1 MKLAYFD
8 DFKLGVVI
16 GDEIADV
23 SEAVSGIPHVGPHD
37 LISRVIERFSDY
49 RNAIE
54 NAANS
59 AVPRKLES
67 VRLRPPLP
75 RPGKIFNMAVNY
87 LENGAV
93 KTPPQINGF
102 LKSPNCVIGDG
113 DTVILPDTLAT
124 IFHHEAELALVIG
137 KKAKNVKAAD
147 AYSHVFGYINFVDAS
162 ARGLGTAGMDN
173 FLLGKSW
180 DTFGPMGPYLVTADE
195 IENPLELPVQFWTN
209 GEIRQNYNTN
219 DMAYKI
225 PEAIEWATSLITLNP
240 GDIVS
245 LGTNHQG
252 IGPMQDGDK
261 MEMEIS
267 GLGRLHFNVSDP
279 LKRSWPKGIDHEMAD
294 RMAGRTST

>member
-1 MKLAYFD
+1 
-8 DFKLGVVI
+8 
-16 GDEIADV
+16 
-23 SEAVSGIPHVGPHD
+23 
-37 LISRVIERFSDY
+37 
-49 RNAIE
+49 
-54 NAANS
+54 
-59 AVPRKLES
+59 
-67 VRLRPPLP
+67 
-75 RPGKIFNMAVNY
+75 
-87 LENGAV
+87 
-93 KTPPQINGF
+93 
-102 LKSPNCVIGDG
+102 
-113 DTVILPDTLAT
+113 
-124 IFHHEAELALVIG
+124 
-137 KKAKNVKAAD
+137 
-147 AYSHVFGYINFVDAS
+147 
-162 ARGLGTAGMDN
+162 
-173 FLLGKSW
+173 
-180 DTFGPMGPYLVTADE
+180 MGPYLVTADE

-225 PEAIEWATSLITLNP
+225 PESIEWATSLVTLNP